1 MGAFGRHN
9 AAGDMMH
16 GEVSSLAASETL
28 PLGEV
33 VDSTP
38 AKRPERVDLE
48 GRYVRLVPFHAP
60 THAPELYHLSHGE
73 EAERLWA
80 YLFPAPFE
88 SEKAFTSYYAL
99 AAEKDDPLLYAIID
113 KASGRAVGHTT
124 YLRIEPAHRV
134 IEVGNILYTPALS
147 RTPGGT
153 EAMFLMAKYV
163 FEELGYRRYEWK
175 CNALNAPSR
184 RAAER
189 YGFRFEGIF
198 RKHMI
203 VKGRNRDTAWFAM
216 LGEDWPQRAFA
227 FETWLAPENFD
238 SEGRQRLA
246 LGALNASTLDGG
258 EHVLRR
264 ADLDDLPAVEALQ
277 RAAYAKN
284 RVLLGVEP
292 VPLLWDYKKVFR
304 EREVWVQD
312 SATGLAGALILLP
325 REEDFLIDSLAASP
339 MAQGKGIGNTLLV
352 AGETRARAL
361 GYDTIRLYTGEPLS
375 ANINWYRRKG
385 YSIERVEQMP
395 DRRLVHLVKR
405 LG

>member
-1 MGAFGRHN
+1 
-9 AAGDMMH
+9 MH
-16 GEVSSLAASETL
+16 GEVSSLAPSEAL
-28 PLGEV
+28 PLGPL
-33 VDSTP
+33 VDPTP
-38 AKRPERVDLE
+38 AKRPERVELE
-48 GRYVRLVPFHAP
+48 GRHVRIVPFHAP
-60 THAPELYHLSHGE
+60 SHASELYHLSHGPD
-73 EAERLWA
+73 AEQLWA

-88 SEKAFTSYYAL
+88 SEKAFIAYYAL

-113 KASGRAVGHTT
+113 KASGRAVGHAT
-124 YLRIEPAHRV
+124 YMRIEPAHRV
-134 IEVGNILYTPALS
+134 IEVGNILYTPALA
-147 RTPGGT
+147 RTTGGT
-153 EAMFLMAKYV
+153 EAMYLMAKYV

-189 YGFRFEGIF
+189 YGFHFEGIF

-216 LGEDWPQRAFA
+216 LAEDWPQRAFA
-227 FETWLAPENFD
+227 FETWLARENFD
-238 SEGRQRLA
+238 AEGRQRHH
-246 LGALNASTLDGG
+246 LNVSTVDRAG
-258 EHVLRR
+258 HVLRR

-292 VPLLWDYKKVFR
+292 VPLLWDYARVFR

-312 SATGLAGALILLP
+312 GAAGLGGALILLP
-325 REEDFLIDSLAASP
+325 RAEDLLIDSLAAAP
-339 MAQGKGIGNTLLV
+339 MAQGKGVGNMLLT
-352 AGETRARAL
+352 AAEHRAHAL
-361 GYDTIRLYTGEPLS
+361 GYDTVRLYTGEPLS

-395 DRRLVHLVKR
+395 DRRLVHMVKR